1 MFSVDLPISKSIANR
16 RLILQS
22 VHGDR
27 QQSVSAANM
36 PDDVRLLHDVLAV
49 DKAEYTDGREIDLGN
64 CGTAMRFLT
73 AYFAQS
79 SGCDVVLTGCER
91 MRERPIGQEVT
102 ALRALGAD
110 IRYIGKEGYPP
121 LQIKGKAL
129 PRKAVHIAGPLSTQ
143 FVSALLLIGVPA
155 TTNITSPYIEM
166 TQAVVRQYEE
176 YRQMSVEADW
186 SAAAF
191 WYEYVALHGGELLLR
206 GLRAESIQG
215 DKAVSDLFER
225 LGVATRYCSEGAVI
239 THKEAY
245 TYPERIVFDFAQTP
259 DLYPATAICCEQ
271 MGVVL
276 EASGTESLVLK
287 ESNRIEAVACH
298 QVRGDHRIAMAL
310 LAADLAC
317 DDIECISKSYPNFY
331 EQLCACKRLSQ
342 GEE

>member
-1 MFSVDLPISKSIANR
+1 M
-16 RLILQS
+16 
-22 VHGDR
+22 
-27 QQSVSAANM
+27 SVSAANM
-36 PDDVRLLHDVLAV
+36 PDDVRLLHDVLAAN
-49 DKAEYTDGREIDLGN
+49 KAEYIKGREIDLGN

-73 AYFAQS
+73 AYFACQA
-79 SGCDVVLTGCER
+79 GCDVVLTGCER
-91 MRERPIGQEVT
+91 MKERPIAQEVT
-102 ALRALGAD
+102 ALQSLGAD
-110 IRYIGKEGYPP
+110 ICYVGKEGYPP
-121 LQIKGKAL
+121 LQIRGRVL
-129 PRKAVHIAGPLSTQ
+129 PRKAVHIADPLSTQ

-166 TQAVVRQYEE
+166 TRAVVRQYEE
-176 YRQMSVEADW
+176 DWQRSVEADW

-215 DKAVSDLFER
+215 DKAVANLFER

-239 THKEAY
+239 TRKKAY
-245 TYPERIVFDFAQTP
+245 TCPERIVYNFAQTP

-271 MGVVL
+271 MGVAL
-276 EASGTESLVLK
+276 EASGIESLALK
-287 ESNRIEAVACH
+287 ESNRIEAVAQH

-331 EQLCACKRLSQ
+331 EQLCACRRSSQ
-342 GEE
+342 DGE

>member
-1 MFSVDLPISKSIANR
+1 M
-16 RLILQS
+16 
-22 VHGDR
+22 
-27 QQSVSAANM
+27 SVSAANM

-49 DKAEYTDGREIDLGN
+49 NKAEYTEGREIDLGN

-73 AYFAQS
+73 AYFACQA
-79 SGCDVVLTGCER
+79 GCDVVLTGCER
-91 MRERPIGQEVT
+91 MKERPIGQEVT
-102 ALRALGAD
+102 ALQSLGAD
-110 IRYIGKEGYPP
+110 ICYVAKEGYPP
-121 LQIKGKAL
+121 LRIRGRVL
-129 PRKAVHIAGPLSTQ
+129 PREAVYIADPLSTQ

-166 TQAVVRQYEE
+166 TRAVVRQYEE
-176 YRQMSVEADW
+176 DWQMSVEADW

-215 DKAVSDLFER
+215 DKAVANLFER
-225 LGVATRYCSEGAVI
+225 LGVATRYCSDGAVI
-239 THKEAY
+239 TRKKAY
-245 TYPERIVFDFAQTP
+245 ACAERIVYDFMQTP

-271 MGVVL
+271 MGVAL
-276 EASGTESLVLK
+276 EASGIESLALK
-287 ESNRIEAVACH
+287 ESNRIEAVAQH

-342 GEE
+342 DEE